1 MTALNKRIIV
11 TGGPRGIAAAAVAS
25 FVRAG
30 AHVATLGISEEPG
43 RTLAGKLTA
52 EGPGTVTYFPAD
64 VSDRTAVSE
73 ASHRG
78 SDQPAAHGLRR
89 PDGAHHPGRTL
100 A

>member
-43 RTLAGKLTA
+43 RKLTA

-73 ASHRG
+73 ASHQG